1 MCCRKATSVDASA
14 ILLARRKRHFAT
26 GSNMAS
32 SSSSSSLKRN
42 ANVNAN
48 AKQVRG
54 GGGGAQRELCLAT
67 CHARC
72 CTYLYVYIFLWFI
85 NFYISLAST
94 VFSPGFYGVNFTT
107 FYAVK
112 VAVNRALLQ
121 QGDTERGREGVH
133 KLELQQSSAGFGLC
147 GAHKFPFR
155 CIVPLVP
162 H

>member
-72 CTYLYVYIFLWFI
+72 CTYLYVYIFLRFI

-112 VAVNRALLQ
+112 VAVNRAVLQ
-121 QGDTERGREGVH
+121 QGDRGGGGGD